1 MRTLQL
7 NFPVPRI
14 GSRIGLRDIL
24 LRVLR
29 WCERC
34 GARDRQRRQL
44 AALDDRLLADIGI
57 TQVEQRLESRKLF
70 WRT

>member
-7 NFPVPRI
+7 NSPVPLTGARV
-14 GSRIGLRDIL
+14 GLRDIL
-24 LRVLR
+24 FRLLR

-57 TQVEQRLESRKLF
+57 TQVEQRLESRKPF